1 MKKIYIVLATAVF
14 SLLPC
19 LWGCQKE
26 DIGNPQE
33 VIIGK
38 WELVAEEQ
46 KGNRIVSLEPDGYIE
61 YLANGEFRYFIASE
75 NRFSETSMTYQIDSV
90 YLYRYNSSD
99 DLKIPKVIHKYTFIN
114 RNTLML
120 KEARTAE
127 YKMPSP
133 YFSIYQ
139 RIK

>member
-1 MKKIYIVLATAVF
+1 
-14 SLLPC
+14 LPC

-46 KGNRIVSLEPDGYIE
+46 EGNRIIPVEADGYIE
-61 YLANGEFRYFIASE
+61 YLANGEL
-75 NRFSETSMTYQIDSV
+75 RFSSDGSGEGKWTYQIDSV